1 MREAV
6 VDVLGNG
13 MRSRDSILD
22 ALTRRG
28 VEGATQLD
36 RLIQFDTTLAQVS
49 AGVLHL
55 PSFLEGTSW
64 TAWVDADDAGDGFVR
79 MHPHLDPLGWWLIG
93 ADVDLVDD
101 AGHVVGPLETDGLML
116 EGRDTDVV
124 LGPDGWLD
132 KLAGGWATV
141 TVAGGALRWSRCDRP
156 PDPTDAQI
164 AAVRA
169 GFEQAARTES
179 IEMYEDDGPVG
190 LRFAVGENPILEA
203 VVADREA
210 FLAAPVPLLPDLY
223 RAAGLVQQ
231 DHTIAEEGFDW
242 DALSS
247 WRTRN
252 GYKFRHDLD
261 DRQAE
266 GLELVLGACS
276 AVLAGE
282 PDALGPDEDQRD
294 KGALLLTGVLEDGPV
309 TVAFWDECESRDRP
323 VADVARFVDELAAR
337 LDGFL
342 PAGLAWLRARCLD
355 RSGDTAA
362 AITTLEEAVTAD
374 CDHVPA
380 LLELASFAADRGD
393 APAAYRLLQRAG
405 ITELPEDESELD
417 DGELLLAE
425 VEQLA
430 LHRPRPQAKRNDP
443 CPCGS
448 GRKYKACHLGREQHP
463 LDVRAPWLYDKM
475 LRFVRDRV
483 ADEVAELAHAMA
495 GAMEDPSSYG
505 QLQRLPF
512 VTDLVLHEEGV
523 VRRFPRRA

>member
-1 MREAV
+1 M
-6 VDVLGNG
+6 
-13 MRSRDSILD
+13 
-22 ALTRRG
+22 
-28 VEGATQLD
+28 
-36 RLIQFDTTLAQVS
+36 
-49 AGVLHL
+49 
-55 PSFLEGTSW
+55 
-64 TAWVDADDAGDGFVR
+64 
-79 MHPHLDPLGWWLIG
+79 
-93 ADVDLVDD
+93 
-101 AGHVVGPLETDGLML
+101 
-116 EGRDTDVV
+116 
-124 LGPDGWLD
+124 
-132 KLAGGWATV
+132 
-141 TVAGGALRWSRCDRP
+141 RP
-156 PDPTDAQI
+156 PPEPTDAQI

-169 GFEQAARTES
+169 GFEQAARIES
-179 IEMYEDDGPVG
+179 IEMYEDGGPVG
-190 LRFAVGENPILEA
+190 LRFAVGENPMLEA
-203 VVADREA
+203 LVADHEA
-210 FLAAPVPLLPDLY
+210 FLATPIPPLPDLY
-223 RAAGLVQQ
+223 RASGLVQQ
-231 DHTIAEEGFDW
+231 DRTIAEEGFDW
-242 DALSS
+242 DALRS

-252 GYKFRHDLD
+252 GYKVRYHLD
-261 DRQAE
+261 DQQAE

-294 KGALLLTGVLEDGPV
+294 KGGAAADRGARGRAGRRGVLGRVRGP
-309 TVAFWDECESRDRP
+309 DRP

-374 CDHVPA
+374 CDHSPA

-405 ITELPEDESELD
+405 ITELPEDESEPD

-425 VEQLA
+425 IEQLA

-505 QLQRLPF
+505 QLR
-512 VTDLVLHEEGV
+512 DS
-523 VRRFPRRA
+523 RS